1 MKAAV
6 RGVLTYKHIDFLI
19 QIGVALDK
27 LSQRSDIREKGCA
40 RKA

>member
-1 MKAAV
+1 MKTVV
-6 RGVLTYKHIDFLI
+6 RGVLTYKHINFLI

-27 LSQRSDIREKGCA
+27 LSQRSDIRGKGCT